1 MLSSPAPSHYIYCSF
16 RRPYSHLATGQLGAL
31 AGRFLGEGRGDP
43 RNWDLD
49 QIEGAA

>member
-1 MLSSPAPSHYIYCSF
+1 MLSSPAPSHDIYCPV

-31 AGRFLGEGRGDP
+31 GERILWQGRGDP
-43 RNWDLD
+43 RNWYQE

>member
-1 MLSSPAPSHYIYCSF
+1 MLSSPAPSHDIYCSF

-31 AGRFLGEGRGDP
+31 AGRFLGEGRVDP
-43 RNWDLD
+43 RNWYQE